1 MNNRSKI
8 SIAIADDHTMLRKG
22 LIKLLTMQEKY
33 SSLFDVDNG
42 EQVMA
47 SFKKFLIPDIL
58 ILDVNMEG
66 KNGIDTAKWVN
77 QHYPFVKIL
86 ALSMYNDEETILKML
101 QAGAHGYLTKNSE
114 PEKLKIAI
122 DTLFEK
128 GYYLPEHLSHSILSG
143 LQNNALG
150 NKNEGVKLTDKEKQ
164 YLSLLCKEM
173 TSAEIAERMFLS
185 IRTIEDYRKKLA
197 KKLNVK
203 GKSGLIVYATRN
215 QIK

>member
-1 MNNRSKI
+1 MNPISKI
-8 SIAIADDHTMLRKG
+8 SIAIADDHSMLRKG
-22 LIKLLTMQEKY
+22 LIKLLTIQEKY
-33 SSLFDVDNG
+33 VALFDVDNG
-42 EQVMA
+42 EQVIA
-47 SFKKFLIPDIL
+47 AFKKNLIPDIL

-66 KNGIDTAKWVN
+66 KNGFDTAKWVN

-101 QAGAHGYLTKNSE
+101 QAGAHGYITKNSD
-114 PEKLKIAI
+114 PENLKYAI
-122 DTLFEK
+122 DTLSEK
-128 GYYLPEHLSHSILSG
+128 GFYLPENISHTILSG

-150 NKNEGVKLTDKEKQ
+150 KKTEGIKLTDKEKQ

-173 TSAEIAERMFLS
+173 TSAEIAGIMFLS